1 MAHPLPDLTGEPID
15 PSVVVVAS
23 PRPSRA
29 PESLPPTEVVDALA
43 IAQEV
48 AEDFQAEGLHV
59 RVEHG
64 AGDTRVPG
72 VAADLRRVLRWMIE
86 RSSDIEGGT
95 PWIALRVFAEE
106 GAVGYELPWFGTAR
120 AATGEVESTLFE
132 GAVADLGASF
142 LVSGLR
148 ARLELPRAWGVPVP
162 VVSGI
167 RPRVIDE
174 AATGA
179 DARTEPPPKP

>member
-1 MAHPLPDLTGEPID
+1 MEAPQGQNGLSTLRLAIELRGPL
-15 PSVVVVAS
+15 SVGGGRHTV
-23 PRPSRA
+23 R
-29 PESLPPTEVVDALA
+29 VVDRQYAERGGWRELA
-43 IAQEV
+43 
-48 AEDFQAEGLHV
+48 AESSPWG
-59 RVEHG
+59 RV
-64 AGDTRVPG
+64 V
-72 VAADLRRVLRWMIE
+72 
-86 RSSDIEGGT
+86 SSS
-95 PWIALRVFAEE
+95 
-106 GAVGYELPWFGTAR
+106 LPWFGTAR

-142 LVSGLR
+142 QVSGLR
-148 ARLELPRAWGVPVP
+148 ARLELPRAWGVPAP

>member
-1 MAHPLPDLTGEPID
+1 MRG
-15 PSVVVVAS
+15 
-23 PRPSRA
+23 
-29 PESLPPTEVVDALA
+29 
-43 IAQEV
+43 
-48 AEDFQAEGLHV
+48 
-59 RVEHG
+59 VEHG

-106 GAVGYELPWFGTAR
+106 GAAGYELPWFGTAR

-142 LVSGLR
+142 QVSGLR
-148 ARLELPRAWGVPVP
+148 ARLELPRAWGAPAP

-167 RPRVIDE
+167 RPRVPKRARAPRATSPCDPTATRHAT
-174 AATGA
+174 AATWSARCSTSRCAASGRGA
-179 DARTEPPPKP
+179 GRFATPSTSGSAP